1 MTYGLRVGELGRYME
16 TDEVLSHEDIR
27 HTITIV
33 SDLQKQVRLS
43 LASGDEMMRKQDSL
57 TFQIQDRVNT

>member
-1 MTYGLRVGELGRYME
+1 ME
-16 TDEVLSHEDIR
+16 IDEVLSHEDIR

>member
-1 MTYGLRVGELGRYME
+1 MTYGLRAGELGRYME
-16 TDEVLSHEDIR
+16 IDEVLSHEDIR